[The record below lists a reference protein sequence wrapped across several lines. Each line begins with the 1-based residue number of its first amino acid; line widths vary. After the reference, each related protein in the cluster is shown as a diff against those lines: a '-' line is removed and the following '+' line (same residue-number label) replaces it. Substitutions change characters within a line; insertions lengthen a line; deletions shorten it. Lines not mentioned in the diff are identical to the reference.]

1 MQQRQRVIALMA
13 EAKRR
18 GLVPAMDPVDF
29 AGLLGYGELDPWQ
42 AAALRDNS
50 ARMILNCSR
59 QAGKS
64 TVASIKAV
72 YRSIYKPG
80 LSLLISPSERQSAEL
95 FRKVKDGFGALPE
108 LMRPEFVEDN
118 KLSCE
123 LKNGARIISLPSSE
137 KTVRGFSAV
146 DLLIEDEAS
155 RVDDVLY
162 KTIRPMLAV
171 SGGSLIMMSTPFG
184 KLGHYYE
191 EWQNGSENWKR
202 IEVLATEIPRIS
214 KEFLEEE
221 RKSLGELWYSQE
233 YMCKFVDPVDSIFS
247 TDDIERAF
255 GHSDDIEE
263 LFQTTDQEEEVEL
276 LSL

>member
-255 GHSDDIEE
+255 GHSDIEV